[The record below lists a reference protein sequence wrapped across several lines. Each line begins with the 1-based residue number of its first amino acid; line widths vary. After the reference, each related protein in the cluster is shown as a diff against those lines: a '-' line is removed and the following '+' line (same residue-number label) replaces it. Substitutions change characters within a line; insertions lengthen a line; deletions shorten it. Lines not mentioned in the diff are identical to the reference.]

1 MFFKKIPLLALSF
14 FISFVCFSQKSEIKI
29 QNTIHS
35 GRVEILESNK
45 VLLIGSASSVS
56 FNFKGESCEIS
67 LKNVDSFDHHNYV
80 SLELDGKYIGRL
92 RIEKGET
99 KSYPITVPKTG
110 KKHHLAIF
118 KATEAA
124 SGDILFSGTTAN
136 LVGIKS
142 EKRKKIEFIGNSIT
156 CGAQSD
162 PSQVP
167 CDKGEYMDHHN
178 AYLAYGPVLSRSL
191 HVDFLLSSY
200 SGIGMYRNWNDEH
213 SNEPIMPEVYE
224 NLHLNKD
231 TSKPYD
237 FAFQPDVVS
246 ICLGTNDMSEGDHIK
261 PRLPFNED
269 KYVSN
274 YINFIKTVYSHSPK
288 TRIVLLNSPMVR
300 GDKNETLVKCLKKI
314 IQSFEDDKTHK
325 PIALFQFK
333 PMIAHGCGGHPDV
346 SDQKIMAEQMIPF
359 FKKLLNEK

>member
-1 MFFKKIPLLALSF
+1 MILKKKLLLILLFSLSF
-14 FISFVCFSQKSEIKI
+14 LCPAQRTEAKKTLYS
-29 QNTIHS
+29 HS
-35 GRVEILESNK
+35 GRIEILEGNK

-67 LKNVDSFDHHNYV
+67 LKSFDSWANHNYV
-80 SLELDGKYIGRL
+80 SLELDDKYIGRL
-92 RIEKGET
+92 LIEKGET
-99 KSYPITVPKTG
+99 KFYPIVVPKNG
-110 KKHHLAIF
+110 KIHHLSIF

-136 LVGIKS
+136 LVEIKC
-142 EKRKKIEFIGNSIT
+142 ENRKKIEFIGNSIT

-191 HVDFLLSSY
+191 NVDFLLSSY

-213 SNEPIMPEVYE
+213 IDEPIMPEVYE

-231 TSKPYD
+231 NSKRYD
-237 FAFQPDVVS
+237 FSFQPDVVS

-274 YINFIKTVYSHSPK
+274 YIHFIKTVYSHSPK
-288 TRIVLLNSPMVR
+288 TRIVLLNSPMVT
-300 GDKNETLVKCLKKI
+300 GDKNDTFIKCLKRV
-314 IQSFEDDKTHK
+314 IQSFDSDKIHK
-325 PIALFQFK
+325 PIALFEFK

-346 SDQKIMAEQMIPF
+346 NDQKIMAEQMNSF